1 MESVMSAARFTDVT
15 ASQTTQLAAKE
26 RPLGAGEDNDGKL
39 QGGFLGMAS
48 LAGDGDDTFSSSDM
62 DGKSPSIQ
70 RENNVDGEFGKR
82 VLEEAVDRLDEMLKG
97 AREKDMAASGGVNL
111 DRNGEMSRD
120 EGDRGVLRDSL
131 LKSQEREEEANK
143 QVGTPA

>member
-1 MESVMSAARFTDVT
+1 MSAARFTGVT

-70 RENNVDGEFGKR
+70 RENNVDGEFGRR

-97 AREKDMAASGGVNL
+97 AREKDMVASGGVNL

-143 QVGTPA
+143 QVGNPA